1 MLHIKFFHDAES
13 KSKEKVEGEFIS
25 NAVIYEEA
33 LRVHVFDDSCQFIIG
48 KEVPDKYSSIV
59 LFKFKSGTLK

>member
-1 MLHIKFFHDAES
+1 VFHIKSFHDS
-13 KSKEKVEGEFIS
+13 KLKSKKKEGLFIS
-25 NAVIYEEA
+25 DAVIYEEA

-48 KEVPDKYSSIV
+48 KEVPDKYSSVV